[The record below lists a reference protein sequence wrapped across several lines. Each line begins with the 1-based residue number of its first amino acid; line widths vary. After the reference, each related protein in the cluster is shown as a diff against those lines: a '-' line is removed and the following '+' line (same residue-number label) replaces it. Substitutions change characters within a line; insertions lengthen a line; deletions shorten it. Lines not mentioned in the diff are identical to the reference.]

1 MNKIKVMWCRFQQC
15 LGTFTM
21 LLVEGSSGTGFFRHL
36 SNHVFR
42 VRSFGN
48 TKAMKVISFSKRS
61 KFQMDSKNAAKSSEK
76 VFFFWENC
84 IWIGIVKL
92 SLLRT
97 GYFWLAANLLTSSF
111 WCDAD
116 FKSTWAR
123 LPCYLSKGPLKQ
135 EFLDIYL
142 TTFLEYVISEIQK
155 LWGSTFFFK
164 ML

>member
-21 LLVEGSSGTGFFRHL
+21 LLVEGSSGTAFFRHL

-76 VFFFWENC
+76 FFVSERIASELVSLNRIFL
-84 IWIGIVKL
+84 IG
-92 SLLRT
+92 S
-97 GYFWLAANLLTSSF
+97 
-111 WCDAD
+111 
-116 FKSTWAR
+116 
-123 LPCYLSKGPLKQ
+123 
-135 EFLDIYL
+135 
-142 TTFLEYVISEIQK
+142 
-155 LWGSTFFFK
+155 
-164 ML
+164 